1 MSYQGTRL
9 RTRETHRAAMRITLE
24 APITATIE
32 ALVRTSR
39 ALAKVTTTA
48 TLCER
53 RDQHFHQHRRL
64 PIGGFRIGKARR
76 LTQMRPAR
84 QSLGTWNDT
93 VWCGSCFQPVGWL
106 GLDGLT

>member
-53 RDQHFHQHRRL
+53 RD
-64 PIGGFRIGKARR
+64 
-76 LTQMRPAR
+76 
-84 QSLGTWNDT
+84 
-93 VWCGSCFQPVGWL
+93 
-106 GLDGLT
+106 